1 MAGAGNSA
9 GQGVMHLLQYASS
22 VTLLVRDDSLFAS
35 ISEYLVKEI
44 GISENIGIP
53 FNTRV
58 VDGGR
63 EGRL

>member
-9 GQGVMHLLQYASS
+9 GQGVMHLLKYASC